1 MQEFQGAMQGAPQA
15 LQGRV
20 GRCHQLAGE
29 VAEAAAEHEQLD
41 VYLSRLKPCFRE
53 EEKKIDALFAA
64 ARAVLDKPAGGGGG
78 EGGAKK
84 KGWF

>member
-20 GRCHQLAGE
+20 GRCHQQAGE
-29 VAEAAAEHEQLD
+29 VAEAAPEHEQLD

-53 EEKKIDALFAA
+53 EEKKLDSLFSA
-64 ARAVLDKPAGGGGG
+64 ARAVLDKPAGG